1 MTPAEMSLFESGT
14 GNGQRTPASLF
25 YSLLIFIQVPV
36 IAIFTKMDALD
47 ERAFNQLLNEGAS
60 FEEADSNAPSLA
72 KDKFERSYL
81 RPLTVEDVKNKPAHI
96 VQLRGM
102 LFHVNSTGEPTQPF
116 TTHPD
121 MDKEGANCD
130 ELIVRTSQALNG
142 DTLRLFCL
150 SILRNDIESRIKH
163 VINRWAT
170 VATF

>member
-1 MTPAEMSLFESGT
+1 MTAAEMSLFESGT
-14 GNGQRTPASLF
+14 GNGQRMPASLF
-25 YSLLIFIQVPV
+25 DSLLIFIQVPV

-60 FEEADSNAPSLA
+60 FEEADSKAPSLA

-81 RPLTVEDVKNKPAHI
+81 RPLTVENVKNKPAYI

-102 LFHVNSTGEPTQPF
+102 LFRINSTGEPAQPF
-116 TTHPD
+116 TTYPD

-130 ELIVRTSQALNG
+130 ELIMRTSQALNG
-142 DTLRLFCL
+142 NTLRLFSL

-163 VINRWAT
+163 VINR
-170 VATF
+170 